1 MTADVNIVRV
11 LLGLAVAIGLIFY
24 LSSKTKIHVFVAMI
38 LGSVIAGLIVG
49 LPINKITSSIKAG
62 FGGTLGSIGI
72 IIGLGVMMGAIF
84 EASGAANRMALTFI
98 KILGKGRED
107 IAMALTGFFVSIPVF
122 CDSAMVI
129 LSPLAKSLSRKSGRS
144 VVTIGCALAAAL
156 LTTHSLVPPT
166 PGPLAIVGYF
176 NLDLGKF
183 ILIGLAFSV
192 PIAIAGVVYARV
204 VGNKS
209 LFRLPDPADPENKL
223 ISRPYTAKEIA
234 EEENLEKGKELPST
248 FMSFQPI
255 FLPIVLI
262 LVNTIM
268 NAAGVK
274 GMVKDFFGLIGD
286 PIVAVMIGVLVAI
299 YGLARHMDRKEV
311 VGMLD
316 KSIQQAGLI
325 ILVTGAGG
333 ALGQILKDS
342 GAGTVLANLMVNAHI
357 PGVLLPFLMAYL
369 LRIVS
374 GSATVGM
381 LTAGAMTAPIVLA
394 MGTVNPYLAGV
405 ACCIGSIGLTNVHDS
420 YFWVVNKCIGL
431 TEMKD
436 MFKNW
441 FGCVLCL
448 STTGFVVLMIA
459 SIFIH

>member
-1 MTADVNIVRV
+1 MTTDVNIVRV
-11 LLGLAVAIGLIFY
+11 IIGLVVSIGIIFY
-24 LSSKTKIHVFVAMI
+24 LSSKTKVHVFVAMI
-38 LGSVIAGLIVG
+38 FGSVLAGLVIG
-49 LPINKITSSIKAG
+49 LPVNKITASIKAG

-98 KILGKGRED
+98 KLLGKGKED
-107 IAMALTGFFVSIPVF
+107 LAMAITGFFVSIPVF

-129 LSPLAKSLSRKSGRS
+129 LTPLAKSLSRKSGRS

-183 ILIGLAFSV
+183 ILVGLAFSV
-192 PIAIAGVVYARV
+192 PISIAGVIYARKI
-204 VGNKS
+204 GNKS
-209 LFRLPDPADPENKL
+209 LFRLPDPENPDTKL
-223 ISRPYTAKEIA
+223 IDRPYNADETKAMDVE
-234 EEENLEKGKELPST
+234 LQGKDMPGT
-248 FMSFQPI
+248 FLSFQPI
-255 FLPIVLI
+255 FLPILLI
-262 LVNTIM
+262 LINTIM
-268 NAAGVK
+268 SAAGVT
-274 GMVKDFFGLIGD
+274 GGVKTFFGLIGD
-286 PIVAVMIGVLVAI
+286 PIVAVMIGVLFAI
-299 YGLARHMDRKEV
+299 YGLARHMDRKKV
-311 VGMLD
+311 IGMLD
-316 KSIQQAGLI
+316 KSVSEAGVI

-333 ALGQILKDS
+333 ALGQVLKDS
-342 GAGTVLANLMVNAHI
+342 GAGTALADMMIASHI

-369 LRIVS
+369 LRVVS

-381 LTAGAMTAPIVLA
+381 LTAGSLTAPVILE
-394 MGTVNPYLAGV
+394 MGTVNPYMAAI

-420 YFWVVNKCIGL
+420 YFWVVNKSIGL

-441 FGCVLCL
+441 FGCVLTL
-448 STTGFVVLMIA
+448 STAGFVVLLIA
-459 SIFIH
+459 SFIF